1 MNVIKTSICNEIE
14 DEFLMDILILFIKRN
29 IFITLNM
36 ESIINDFQ
44 DLKFKNLNKKK
55 TSSFF
60 FINNYMFLYISDVL
74 ICSIVLACATLLT
87 MLLYKNKI
95 NNK

>member
-14 DEFLMDILILFIKRN
+14 DEFLTDIWILFIKRN

-36 ESIINDFQ
+36 KSIINDFQ

-55 TSSFF
+55 HHVSF
-60 FINNYMFLYISDVL
+60 S
-74 ICSIVLACATLLT
+74 
-87 MLLYKNKI
+87 
-95 NNK
+95 

>member
-55 TSSFF
+55 KHQVSF
-60 FINNYMFLYISDVL
+60 S
-74 ICSIVLACATLLT
+74 
-87 MLLYKNKI
+87 
-95 NNK
+95 